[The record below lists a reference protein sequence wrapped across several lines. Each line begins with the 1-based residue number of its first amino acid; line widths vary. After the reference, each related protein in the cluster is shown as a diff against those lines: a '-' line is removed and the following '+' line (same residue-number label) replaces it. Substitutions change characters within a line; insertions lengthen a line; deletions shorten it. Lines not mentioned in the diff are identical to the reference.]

1 MPAPWNFESQKIT
14 ARNLVLTPNK
24 QAAAGTATLAADMTR
39 RQKFD
44 GSAVFELKQT
54 RYSDKT
60 MAGKGTEFATQ
71 GQVTGWDLSGGF
83 KGDLDDYM
91 AGWIL
96 AFLMGK
102 DVITGAAAPYSHAIS
117 FDETT
122 TQAPMTS
129 IYLADTNDV
138 LWTLIDMGVVDVT
151 LTIPARGPITFEIN
165 FIGTGHYT
173 NGAIANLPA
182 LPASYAYLLGS
193 DCVFSIGAPGAT
205 VSKVGRHMST
215 TIKISTGAVN
225 HTAPGLGL
233 YGAFIRTGLR
243 KVSFQTT
250 IAATSADDVF
260 TVLKNDT
267 LQELNWTVTSG
278 ASSLILDMP
287 AVHLKSAKIGASGN
301 MVVWQIDGDETT
313 ILNQGGAGVLN
324 ATVANSQATA
334 YLIAA

>member
-1 MPAPWNFESQKIT
+1 MPYNFESQKVS
-14 ARNLVLTPNK
+14 ARNMVLTANK
-24 QAAAGTATLAADMTR
+24 QAAAGTAVAGADMLR

-44 GSAVFELKQT
+44 GSAVFELKTT
-54 RYSDKT
+54 RYTDK
-60 MAGKGTEFATQ
+60 ALSGKGTEFAVQSLT
-71 GQVTGWDLSGGF
+71 TAWETSGGF

-102 DVITGAAAPYSHAIS
+102 DVVTGGVAPYSHAIT

-138 LWTLIDMGVVDVT
+138 LWTLIDMGIVDVT
-151 LTIPARGPITFEIN
+151 ITIPAHGPLTFEVN
-165 FIGTGHYT
+165 FVGTGHFTY
-173 NGAIANLPA
+173 GAIGSLPA
-182 LPASYAYLLGS
+182 MASYAYLLGS
-193 DCVFSIGAPGAT
+193 DCVFSIGANGAT

-243 KVSFQTT
+243 KLSFQTT
-250 IAATSADDVF
+250 IAATSADDIF
-260 TVLKNDT
+260 TLVRNDT
-267 LQELNWTVTSG
+267 LQEANWTITSG

-287 AVHLKSAKIGASGN
+287 NLKLKSGKVGTSGN
-301 MVVWQIDGDETT
+301 MVVWQIESDENN
-313 ILNQGGAGVLN
+313 IYNVAGAGVLN
-324 ATVANSQATA
+324 ATVVNSQAT
-334 YLIAA
+334 YLVGA